1 MATMTLERFEEK
13 LDTLLR
19 TGGLSRAIAA
29 GGAELGIEMEAVAKV
44 EYLTGPRPSRL
55 GVVSGALR
63 RSVKWNTKTTGSG
76 LLVNLQAGGG
86 PEAVGYAVFHEL
98 GTRKMRA
105 RPFLRPARAQGIGM
119 APAIFTKHII
129 EALDDSLGG
138 A

>member
-19 TGGLSRAIAA
+19 TGGLSKAIAA

-86 PEAVGYAVFHEL
+86 PEAVDYADKHEL
-98 GTRKMRA
+98 GIGVRQ

-119 APAIFTKHII
+119 APHIFTKHII
-129 EALDDSLGG
+129 DALDDSLGG